1 MKLFI
6 FYARLIPSGYTI
18 ISTSGRRPERMISV
32 SSTLFD
38 YEWQFLLQ
46 MVSRINYSE
55 TYTETCDTILQ
66 QMRTLIPYRTGIIFQ
81 AGREN
86 GHVILGNPIST
97 EPADD
102 RFDHTFFRESSYQ
115 QWNEFIMAPY
125 SVVFRQSDIITPAK
139 MEKTRVYREIWMP
152 RDIYWGLFISLVCKD
167 CPLAVIGL
175 MRGSH
180 EEDFS
185 ARDIY
190 IMNTLKDP
198 LERKFYSLLE
208 GRLRRNGGITHPE
221 RIAKTALRFGLTK
234 RETEIVALVCSSK
247 SSEDMCQQLYI
258 THATLSKHLSNIYSK
273 TKVRNRTQLFG
284 LFNEA

>member
-1 MKLFI
+1 ML
-6 FYARLIPSGYTI
+6 
-18 ISTSGRRPERMISV
+18 TSVKGWLDL

-66 QMRTLIPYRTGIIFQ
+66 QMRTLIPFQTGIIFQ
-81 AGREN
+81 AAREN
-86 GHVILGNPIST
+86 GRALLNNPIST
-97 EPADD
+97 ETLDD
-102 RFDHTFFRESSYQ
+102 SSDHTFFTEGNYPH
-115 QWNEFIMAPY
+115 WNEFIMAPY
-125 SVVFRQSDIITPAK
+125 SIVFRQSDIISPSK
-139 MEKTRVYREIWMP
+139 MEKTRVYREIWQQ
-152 RDIYWGLFISLVCKD
+152 RNIYWGLFVSLVYKD
-167 CPLAVIGL
+167 CPLAVMGL
-175 MRGSH
+175 MRDRTD
-180 EEDFS
+180 EDFS

-208 GRLRRNGGITHPE
+208 GKMRRGGSSTHPE
-221 RIAKTALRFGLTK
+221 RIAKTASRYGLTK

-284 LFNEA
+284 LFNVV